1 MDSHRYVFL
10 SSQILVTFD
19 YHAGSSI
26 LLVRREAKL
35 PIHHAGS
42 PAACW
47 PTGRLRPT
55 VDTAGAM
62 EVRRNVRR
70 TSGYQPEEPSGVGG
84 HSRGQNHRSIP
95 WSAAFTPELA
105 SPLCREGRSTDALDY
120 IVSRYIH
127 PPAELS
133 TGLCSHAQ
141 ALPSSEGAVHR
152 QCTFAS
158 PHHPS
163 NIRSMPRF
171 PLLSAEESPPFFF
184 SLPSRFCL

>member
-26 LLVRREAKL
+26 LLVRRATKL
-35 PIHHAGS
+35 PFHHAGS
-42 PAACW
+42 RAACW

-105 SPLCREGRSTDALDY
+105 SPLCREDRSSDELDC
-120 IVSRYIH
+120 IVSRYIL

-152 QCTFAS
+152 QRTFES

-171 PLLSAEESPPFFF
+171 PPPVCRRIAAFFF
-184 SLPSRFCL
+184 SLPSRLCL

>member
-26 LLVRREAKL
+26 LLVRRATKL
-35 PIHHAGS
+35 PFH
-42 PAACW
+42 
-47 PTGRLRPT
+47 
-55 VDTAGAM
+55 TAGAM

-105 SPLCREGRSTDALDY
+105 SPLCREDRSSDELDC
-120 IVSRYIH
+120 IVSRYIL